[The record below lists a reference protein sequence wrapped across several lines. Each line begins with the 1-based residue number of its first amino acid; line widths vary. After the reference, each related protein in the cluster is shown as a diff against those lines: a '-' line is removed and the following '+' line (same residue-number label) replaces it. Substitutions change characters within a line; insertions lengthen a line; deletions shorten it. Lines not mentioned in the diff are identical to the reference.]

1 MSIVPWKQGR
11 ALVWDSTCPD
21 TLAPSYEHLATRE
34 AGAVATEMAPR
45 KNMKYA
51 HLNAIHL
58 FVPIANETFGMMG
71 PEARLFCQELGRASP
86 QPHWIP
92 SPTNTCHSAY
102 QLLFSMAMLLLSW
115 AHCRR
120 APLGLR
126 SRA

>member
-1 MSIVPWKQGR
+1 MECPSFHGNRAEPWCGIPHAQ
-11 ALVWDSTCPD
+11 
-21 TLAPSYEHLATRE
+21 TLWPPPTNTLQQ

-58 FVPIANETFGMMG
+58 FVPTANETFGMMG
-71 PEARLFCQELGRASP
+71 PEARLFCQDLGRASP

-92 SPTNTCHSAY
+92 SPTNTCYSAY